1 MLFGGVAL
9 SGVAV
14 AMWAFLSYL
23 QHKDLLATLRRGSLV
38 LGLIGVFAT
47 LGSAPVDDFWH
58 ANFGRGSVLFSAP
71 YTFGL
76 LGTFALLGGALLE
89 ASPMPGPSR
98 CWLTR

>member
-58 ANFGRGSVLFSAP
+58 ANFGRDSVLFSAP
-71 YTFGL
+71 TLSAF
-76 LGTFALLGGALLE
+76 LE
-89 ASPMPGPSR
+89 SLR
-98 CWLTR
+98 CLVVPCLRQAPFPD